1 MALTAEKTEFL
12 NRVGAYTDELA
23 ELIVQGIDLVDVW
36 NDRSYSTG
44 IVAQDLTDAGVDY
57 STTDLSNMITAYSA
71 LKDYRDNTAV
81 SAADRGGVINKVRKT
96 S

>member
-1 MALTAEKTEFL
+1 MALTAEKKEFL
-12 NRVGAYTDELA
+12 KRVGLDADELA
-23 ELIVQGIDLVDVW
+23 ELILRGEDLVALW

-57 STTDLSNMITAYSA
+57 TTTNLSNMITALSA
-71 LKDYRDNTAV
+71 LKDFRDNVAV
-81 SAADRGGVINKVRKT
+81 AAADRGGVINAVRKT